1 MKTKKC
7 YLTSAAV
14 IAIFS
19 VLVLADTELLPPLR
33 ERVIGDPP
41 FESGL
46 IGQLHPALVEIEQL
60 YVAIRHPHIEPIKD
74 GLDFR
79 KLQEKVKTKLK
90 IAGLKIASDDVP
102 EKFET
107 LLRKKL
113 EKYGTKQRNLK
124 FRSINTPELRVNIN
138 MLKLE
143 ESQQYVF
150 RVQTS
155 LLRAVYLKKERK
167 LLFKADV
174 WQVKPVMQAVSVK
187 DMPAKVANEVMEQIE
202 AFIYAYVAANP
213 QGTQTSDANNMGTA
227 IQKEPVKPPPTI
239 TVAKYNYVASK
250 NSKVFHRPQ
259 CSFAGRIAPKN
270 LVGYNSREEA
280 IRAGKRPCK
289 RCRP

>member
-14 IAIFS
+14 IAIFG
-19 VLVLADTELLPPLR
+19 VLVLADTELPPPLR
-33 ERVIGDPP
+33 ERVIGEPP
-41 FESGL
+41 FERGL

-124 FRSINTPELRVNIN
+124 FRSINIPELRVNIN

-174 WQVKPVMQAVSVK
+174 WQAEPVMQAVSVRN
-187 DMPAKVANEVMEQIE
+187 MPTKVADEVMEQIE
-202 AFIYAYVAANP
+202 AFIYAYVAANSQP
-213 QGTQTSDANNMGTA
+213 SKTSDANGVGTA
-227 IQKEPVKPPPTI
+227 IQNDLLIPPPYL
-239 TVAKYNYVASK
+239 TVAKYQYVASK

-270 LVGYNSREEA
+270 LVGYNTRQDA

-289 RCRP
+289 ICKP

>member
-14 IAIFS
+14 IAIFG
-19 VLVLADTELLPPLR
+19 VLVLADTELPPPLR

-41 FESGL
+41 FVPGL
-46 IGQLHPALVEIEQL
+46 IGPPNPALAGIEEL
-60 YVAIRHPHIEPIKD
+60 YVAIRHPGIDPNKD
-74 GLDFR
+74 GLV
-79 KLQEKVKTKLK
+79 L
-90 IAGLKIASDDVP
+90 
-102 EKFET
+102 
-107 LLRKKL
+107 KKL
-113 EKYGTKQRNLK
+113 EAKVQHRLKNAGITIAEDDIDKIRPDFAKVLKKRINSAENLK
-124 FRSINTPELRVNIN
+124 FRSINIPELRVDID

-143 ESQQYVF
+143 DSQQYVF

-174 WQVKPVMQAVSVK
+174 WQAEPVMQAVSVQN
-187 DMPAKVANEVMEQIE
+187 MPTKVADEVLEQIE
-202 AFIYAYVAANP
+202 AFIHACLAANP
-213 QGTQTSDANNMGTA
+213 QGIQTSDANNTGTA
-227 IQKEPVKPPPTI
+227 VKEQTLKPLPKPTP
-239 TVAKYNYVASK
+239 AKYNYVASK

-270 LVGYNSREEA
+270 LVGYNSRADA

-289 RCRP
+289 ICKP

>member
-14 IAIFS
+14 IAIFG
-19 VLVLADTELLPPLR
+19 VLVLADTELPPPLR
-33 ERVIGDPP
+33 ERVIGEPP
-41 FESGL
+41 FERGL

-113 EKYGTKQRNLK
+113 EKYSTKQRNLK
-124 FRSINTPELRVNIN
+124 FRSINIPELRVNIN

-143 ESQQYVF
+143 DSQQYVF

-174 WQVKPVMQAVSVK
+174 WQAEPVMQAVPIK
-187 DMPAKVANEVMEQIE
+187 DMPAKATDVALQQVE
-202 AFIYAYVAANP
+202 AFIYAYLAANP
-213 QGTQTSDANNMGTA
+213 KGIQTSDANNMGTA
-227 IQKEPVKPPPTI
+227 TLKPLPKPTP
-239 TVAKYNYVASK
+239 AKYNYVASK

-270 LVGYNSREEA
+270 LVGYNTRQEA